1 LCLCVN
7 SYFLFLNF
15 LNFIFMARMKRPVG
29 DLVSGKIGNVVF
41 FTRKDSSFVRAA
53 PKRKETQW
61 TPEQQLHRQ
70 RFSQAVGLW
79 RVLKNG
85 MVPQI
90 WNLGSQ
96 QMNGY
101 ALFLKANMPAFGVDG
116 TLLDPKLL
124 QLSVGKLTL
133 PQKLKAQKAAG
144 EGTGVEVSWQNDP
157 LLSAARL
164 QDELMAVSSVDGQYS
179 EVKATGIKREAK
191 GGTFELPAFPM
202 APAPGPLHLYLF
214 FGSEKRNGFT
224 GSVCFELG

>member
-1 LCLCVN
+1 
-7 SYFLFLNF
+7 
-15 LNFIFMARMKRPVG
+15 MARMKRPVG

-41 FTRKDSSFVRAA
+41 FTRKNQSFVRAA

-79 RVLKNG
+79 RKLKNG

-124 QLSVGKLTL
+124 QLSVGKLSL
-133 PQKLKAQKAAG
+133 PQKLEVKKSEG
-144 EGTGVEVSWQNDP
+144 EGTTVSVTWQNDP
-157 LLSAARL
+157 LLSAVRL
-164 QDELMAVSSVDGQYS
+164 QDELMAVSSADGQYS
-179 EVKATGIKREAK
+179 DVMATGIKREAIS
-191 GGTFELPAFPM
+191 GTFELPAFPT
-202 APAPGPLHLYLF
+202 PHAPGPVHLYLF
-214 FGSEKRNGFT
+214 FASANRKGYT
-224 GSVCFELG
+224 GSDCFELG

>member
-1 LCLCVN
+1 
-7 SYFLFLNF
+7 
-15 LNFIFMARMKRPVG
+15 MARMKRPVG

-41 FTRKDSSFVRAA
+41 FTRKDQSFVRAA
-53 PKRKETQW
+53 PTRKETQW

-79 RVLKNG
+79 RKLKNG

-124 QLSVGKLTL
+124 QLSVGKLNL
-133 PQKLKAQKAAG
+133 PQKLEAGKAAG
-144 EGTGVEVSWQNDP
+144 EGTRVEVTWQNDP
-157 LLSAARL
+157 LISAVRL
-164 QDELMAVSSVDGQYS
+164 QDELMAVSSADGQFS
-179 EVKATGIKREAK
+179 DVMETGIKREVK
-191 GGTFELPAFPM
+191 GGTFELPALPM
-202 APAPGPLHLYLF
+202 PEAPGPVHLYLF
-214 FGSEKRNGFT
+214 FAASNGKGYT
-224 GSVCFELG
+224 GSACFELG

>member
-1 LCLCVN
+1 
-7 SYFLFLNF
+7 
-15 LNFIFMARMKRPVG
+15 MAKMKRPVG

-41 FTRKDSSFVRAA
+41 FTRNDSSFVRAA
-53 PKRKETQW
+53 PQRKKIEW

-70 RFSQAVGLW
+70 RISQAAGLW
-79 RVLKNG
+79 RKLKNG

-124 QLSVGKLTL
+124 QLSTGKLNL
-133 PQKLKAQKAAG
+133 PQKMEVKKATG
-144 EGTGVEVSWQNDP
+144 EESSIEVTWQNDP
-157 LLSAARL
+157 LLSAVRL
-164 QDELMAVSSVDGQYS
+164 QDELMAISSLDGQYS

-191 GGTFELPAFPM
+191 GGTFELPALPM
-202 APAPGPLHLYLF
+202 PQAPGPLHLYLF
-214 FGSEKRNGFT
+214 FASTNRKGFT
-224 GSVCFELG
+224 GSVCFELA